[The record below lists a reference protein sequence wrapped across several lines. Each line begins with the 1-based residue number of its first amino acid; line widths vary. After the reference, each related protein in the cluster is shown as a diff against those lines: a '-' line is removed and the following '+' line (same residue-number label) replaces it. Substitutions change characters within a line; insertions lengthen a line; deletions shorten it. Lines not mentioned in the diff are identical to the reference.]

1 MRKTAAVLAFLL
13 LAATAFAASK
23 TDPKTL
29 TTKRGTIGT
38 WSSGIVSFTL
48 STDGSWTPGEG
59 GTDFSVQKKWNE
71 REKEGFKEGFI
82 YMNSS
87 RTKVHVTTESLE
99 GRTVKEIDE
108 IVEHSGTPYFK
119 LIDTKDLYGINIVF
133 DLGERTLSCIY
144 VMTRSDG
151 NLNFL
156 QAYTDYED
164 GHVSA
169 VTQTVEKSL
178 RGVYG
183 TTADRYLM
191 YMHSTKAEPKFLI
204 SSWGKRRVT
213 E

>member
-59 GTDFSVQKKWNE
+59 GADFSIQKKWDE
-71 REKEGFKEGFI
+71 WEEEGFKEGFI

-87 RTKVHVTTESLE
+87 RTKVLFITDSLE
-99 GRTVKEIDE
+99 DKTVKEIDE
-108 IVEHSGTPYFK
+108 IVEHLGTPYFR
-119 LIDTKDLYGINIVF
+119 LIDTKDLYGINTVLDI
-133 DLGERTLSCIY
+133 GERTLSGIY

-156 QAYTDYED
+156 EAYTDYENE
-164 GHVSA
+164 HVSA
-169 VTQTVEKSL
+169 VLQAVVKNL

-183 TTADRYLM
+183 TAADRYLM
-191 YMHSTKAEPKFLI
+191 YMYSTKAEPKYLI
-204 SSWGKRRVT
+204 SSWGKRGVT